1 MLGAVHIKLKAAL
14 HCHTGEDPQDPIPY
28 TAREFLDQA
37 ALFKFEVVSFTCH
50 DFFFWNEKIKK
61 YAEEKNILLI
71 PGIEKKIEGKHV
83 VILNANKETEN
94 IKTFEQLAALKKK
107 FEYFVLA
114 PHPFFP
120 GRISLGKKLIQYINL
135 FDAIEFSYFY
145 SKKINAN
152 KKAEKIAKKYN
163 KPLIGTSDIHVLK
176 YMNPTYTIIQS
187 KKDTHSVLS
196 ALRKNAFEIKS
207 KPFKAYQLIQI
218 FATMIGINPLQ
229 KLAKKWKKRNMPN

>member
-1 MLGAVHIKLKAAL
+1 MLTLPKLKATL
-14 HCHTGEDPQDPIPY
+14 HCHTGEEPHDFIPY

-37 ALFKFEVVSFTCH
+37 SSLQFDVVAFTCH
-50 DFFFWNEKIKK
+50 DFFFWNETTKT
-61 YAEEKNILLI
+61 YAEQKKILLI

-94 IKTFEQLAALKKK
+94 IKTFKQLAALKKK
-107 FEYFVLA
+107 FGYFVLA

-120 GRISLGKKLIQYINL
+120 GRISLGKKLIQYMHL

-145 SKKINAN
+145 STKINAN
-152 KKAEKIAKKYN
+152 KKAKSIAQKYK

-187 KKDTHSVLS
+187 KKDTHSVLN
-196 ALRKNAFEIKS
+196 ALRKNTFEIRS
-207 KPFKAYQLIQI
+207 RPFKTYQLAQI
-218 FATMIGINPLQ
+218 FATMIGINPLL
-229 KLAKKWKKRNMPN
+229 KLAQKWKKHNMSKQ